1 MRCFSHVPR
10 VTLSIRSLAMPDG
23 SDVADGSNGDHDG
36 SEWIGSSCRLAVAGA
51 RVLLLV
57 HGTDTEQ
64 D

>member
-1 MRCFSHVPR
+1 
-10 VTLSIRSLAMPDG
+10 MPDG